1 TSNSPTLELD
11 QQWTIKH
18 KQTVVRRPRYL
29 SRINPSK
36 DCPICLEELRNN
48 YQLRRHLRTDHGRDF
63 SLVPVLDYDQRNHP
77 IDRPV
82 FKVNVQQLPS
92 TATTFSINIENKA
105 SVTMALN
112 SAYIFDGNY
121 QLFPIFTGNQDDKLR
136 MVPGYEFEEEVT
148 FDDLMLA
155 KGRIY
160 SLIISA
166 TPIIPDEDFDW
177 FIVEQYHFKEKDDED
192 EKVKP
197 KKLVY
202 ADSRYFIG
210 DSTIIRIFSSR
221 TQLKLEKL
229 YPYEL
234 SRSVQALYRTNF
246 KENRK
251 YTEQDRDLLR
261 LIERSKQDKLLTPD
275 SYREQLELLNQF
287 EVKHLLEQFGD
298 YTLTKPSI
306 KRRDGSR
313 CYYISTKQFK
323 KKPSLLCEDGN
334 VLFIAQEGYLTSKV
348 FGTIEEI
355 TPKSVTCHMQG
366 LINMSCV
373 TKVIFLLNK
382 TTFQLERNAVA
393 LMSTPL
399 IESIC
404 FPEVITGGPLEPISS
419 FQWIRQSV
427 ASNEEQM
434 VAIRNIVNQTSF
446 PAPYILFGPPGTGK
460 TSTLV
465 EAIAQIYH
473 RRPNV
478 NILVTAT
485 SNFAANELTSRLLE
499 VIPDE
504 QIFRFFSY
512 AFFKKAHY
520 IDWNVLDVSNLAGQS
535 YSNLCYED
543 IYTCRVVVATLTT
556 AGRLIQANIK
566 SKHFSYV
573 FIDECGSAKEIS
585 SLIPIAGLATHG
597 DEINAS
603 VVLAGDPKQLGPVF
617 EYEFLKQTTHSVSML
632 ERLMNLP
639 LYAKD
644 HVTNEYNPNVLT
656 LLRDNFRS
664 HDTLINFSNDVFY
677 EGKLRAKASPDKKNL
692 AVDWWRLPNRQVPLI
707 FHPTSGTMQEDKM
720 SYSLFNESE
729 ALQVVRYVSDLLKN
743 GLNEKPVKQS
753 DIGILT
759 FYARQVSFIKHMCL
773 QRKWYDVEIGSAEQY
788 QGREKAI
795 IVISTVRSIYNRVG
809 FLSNPKR
816 LNVALTRACSLLI
829 VIGCEYTLEKDP
841 LWETFIRYCR
851 RNCAVAYSFP
861 TPEPK
866 NGEDIDEDCGSSSD

>member
-1 TSNSPTLELD
+1 MSPVEDDECQEPQSKIQKTNGQPNQTESNQDEDEDLARTGDTRKTSNSPTLELD

-92 TATTFSINIENKA
+92 TAITFLINIENKS

-121 QLFPIFTGNQDDKLR
+121 QLFPIFTGNQDEQLR

-246 KENRK
+246 KENSK

-313 CYYISTKQFK
+313 CYYISVR
-323 KKPSLLCEDGN
+323 D
-334 VLFIAQEGYLTSKV
+334 
-348 FGTIEEI
+348 
-355 TPKSVTCHMQG
+355 
-366 LINMSCV
+366 
-373 TKVIFLLNK
+373 
-382 TTFQLERNAVA
+382 
-393 LMSTPL
+393 
-399 IESIC
+399 
-404 FPEVITGGPLEPISS
+404 
-419 FQWIRQSV
+419 
-427 ASNEEQM
+427 
-434 VAIRNIVNQTSF
+434 SF
-446 PAPYILFGPPGTGK
+446 P
-460 TSTLV
+460 
-465 EAIAQIYH
+465 
-473 RRPNV
+473 
-478 NILVTAT
+478 
-485 SNFAANELTSRLLE
+485 SR
-499 VIPDE
+499 D
-504 QIFRFFSY
+504 
-512 AFFKKAHY
+512 
-520 IDWNVLDVSNLAGQS
+520 GM
-535 YSNLCYED
+535 
-543 IYTCRVVVATLTT
+543 T
-556 AGRLIQANIK
+556 
-566 SKHFSYV
+566 
-573 FIDECGSAKEIS
+573 KEIS
-585 SLIPIAGLATHG
+585 RGFKAFQEGFAMAKG
-597 DEINAS
+597 CFQRDFREISKAF
-603 VVLAGDPKQLGPVF
+603 Q
-617 EYEFLKQTTHSVSML
+617 
-632 ERLMNLP
+632 
-639 LYAKD
+639 
-644 HVTNEYNPNVLT
+644 
-656 LLRDNFRS
+656 
-664 HDTLINFSNDVFY
+664 DV
-677 EGKLRAKASPDKKNL
+677 
-692 AVDWWRLPNRQVPLI
+692 
-707 FHPTSGTMQEDKM
+707 SGT
-720 SYSLFNESE
+720 L
-729 ALQVVRYVSDLLKN
+729 
-743 GLNEKPVKQS
+743 
-753 DIGILT
+753 
-759 FYARQVSFIKHMCL
+759 
-773 QRKWYDVEIGSAEQY
+773 
-788 QGREKAI
+788 
-795 IVISTVRSIYNRVG
+795 
-809 FLSNPKR
+809 
-816 LNVALTRACSLLI
+816 
-829 VIGCEYTLEKDP
+829 
-841 LWETFIRYCR
+841 
-851 RNCAVAYSFP
+851 
-861 TPEPK
+861 
-866 NGEDIDEDCGSSSD
+866 